1 MLKMTPLTTTD
12 SYTDP
17 AVEEIP
23 NMDPMPQSAIPG
35 DSDPQ
40 NFQEAFSSHRRTDSR
55 TSHATYLDEEQLL
68 HICKYSP

>member
-23 NMDPMPQSAIPG
+23 NMDSMPQSAIPG

-40 NFQEAFSSHRRTDSR
+40 NFLEAFSSHRRTDSR

-68 HICKYSP
+68 HICKCSP